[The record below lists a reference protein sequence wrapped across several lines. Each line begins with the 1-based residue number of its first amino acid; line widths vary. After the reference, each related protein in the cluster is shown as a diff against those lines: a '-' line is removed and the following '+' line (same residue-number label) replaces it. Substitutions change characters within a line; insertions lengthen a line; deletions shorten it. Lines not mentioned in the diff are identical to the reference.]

1 MMKIL
6 RAMSVLLGAAIL
18 VLGASAGHAS
28 AGGIDGW
35 GSCGARGGSGG
46 YGYSGRGGCGYGAC
60 GSGGCGLSAAGGD
73 TCRYVGDYAR
83 YVIGHGPMYPAGDYS
98 TGYSYGTP
106 TAPNT
111 SAGPN
116 SR

>member
-6 RAMSVLLGAAIL
+6 RAVSVLFGAAIL
-18 VLGASAGHAS
+18 MLGASAGHAS

-35 GSCGARGGSGG
+35 G
-46 YGYSGRGGCGYGAC
+46 GRGGYGYGAC
-60 GSGGCGLSAAGGD
+60 GSGGCGLSAASGG
-73 TCRYVGDYAR
+73 TCGYVGDYAR

-98 TGYSYGTP
+98 TGYSYGRP
-106 TAPNT
+106 TAPDPPTVPNT